1 MRIPTLLLAL
11 VLVSVLDACTPKTP
25 QLGAAPSASPDIA
38 AIVNVEVSPEPAPS
52 LPVMI
57 AMISPRGTA
66 ESLSQIRVGF
76 TRNLIPLEALES
88 AGETSALAHFSL
100 TPALPGHFR
109 FLTPK
114 LVGFQA
120 DVALPV
126 AMRVRIAI
134 AKGLRD
140 TGGSV
145 LDRDIVWTFAT
156 TPLAFADLPG
166 GRNHEPL
173 TPTIAVRTNVAL
185 DSASLAAHATLVS
198 ADGNSTVP
206 LALAPTPTPGPSS
219 SPPPDLR
226 FDASQTTYSTVLMP
240 AHELAAATTYAIVIA
255 PGVRPQ
261 VGNMPSTIEVRGA
274 IKTYGNLTFDGV
286 RPTGSSESPDRF
298 TSGAPQ
304 LFFSNPIDR
313 KSVAAAIAIDPAPS
327 DNSHALATSDT
338 NITIS
343 SAALR
348 PNTLYRIAIKGELKD
363 QFGQRLGRDA
373 STTFKTGDLAPAFWA
388 PSGKT
393 IFPADRK
400 LSLNIVSTNITHANV
415 VFKRVSPTDLIA
427 NETPTDPDGGGL
439 LPAPTGWP
447 MLTLGGETNREHI
460 MPIPLREKIG
470 GATGVVAYGA
480 RAAIGTQLTEGG
492 KTIPVFA
499 SAVGIVQLTNLGVFA
514 QYFPESGLVRV
525 HHLRDG
531 SPVARAS
538 VEVYPSTVER
548 EDADRTSAPRC
559 AQAMTDASG
568 TARFD
573 AVALAACSAS
583 EKRFTVAPSYLT
595 IVREGT
601 DWAYVRT
608 DEYTSMGLDAYTSWS
623 AGNADARG
631 IIFSDRSLYQPGER
645 ASFTGV
651 GWFLIDGVLAR
662 GRAPLYTVT
671 LESPSGEKRD
681 ITRIGLNSFGTFSVP
696 FAIPK
701 DAALG
706 SWIIR
711 ASAGNGETLTG
722 SFRVAEFKPPN
733 FKVSVAL
740 DKKVALRGDA
750 VSATATSTYLFGAP
764 VEGAVSLFSVTRS
777 QAYVAP
783 PNRDDYRF
791 GPQWFWPEVTPDAK
805 SDVVQARTRVDARGK
820 SAQSF
825 TIADDLPYPMTYRVD
840 AQTTDV
846 SNLAVADSASLTAL
860 PSSTLIGLKTNFVG
874 TAGTPQA
881 VGIIVTDPGGKA
893 QPGVRV
899 RVLLQRA
906 EYVHAT
912 TVVEGG
918 ESEIDGVT
926 YTTVASADL
935 TSGGDPM
942 SASLTPPK
950 AGTYRIRA
958 NLADAKNDATASDV
972 QMWVSGSQ
980 DVAWNQPDP
989 NRLAVTLDKTKY
1001 AIGDRATA
1009 LVQSPFHAG
1018 DLYVAVVRHGVLW
1031 KKVGS
1036 VTGAAPT
1043 LQFPITAEMLPNAA
1057 VEAVLVRHG
1066 SVPRNASGNVFAR
1079 SGFATFDVALDSKYV
1094 RVTARADRATL
1105 APGARVHVHF
1115 HVVDN
1120 AGKPVHGACTVVV
1133 ANEAILQLTGYRLP
1147 DLVQLVYAQ
1156 QPISTRFAD
1165 NRDSVV
1171 LQSPQKPLD
1180 KGFGFGGGLSDGG
1193 ADTRIRHAFSPLA
1206 YYAGAIV
1213 TDANG
1218 NADATFTLPDDLTT
1232 WRTMVVVAT
1241 SDGRFGNGETTFVT
1255 TKPLL
1260 ASPIVPQFVRP
1271 GDTFE
1276 AGVALTN
1283 PGKLT
1288 GPIDIH
1294 GELRGP
1300 ASFTVNGTSQQSIDV
1315 HETAD
1320 PLAHAYRFPTLANR
1334 AGDLTA
1340 TFRATIG
1347 SVTDA
1352 FAIPLRIVDRA
1363 TTESVIVTGATSAS
1377 VHIPLAIAAN
1387 VAADTGGLKIE
1398 LASGLVPDALVAAR
1412 AIFDRTDPLAE
1423 TVASRLSAAADLKRL
1438 AASGS
1443 IDTVHDV
1450 TARVPLELAALAKLQ
1465 RADGGFA
1472 SYPGE
1477 KSSDP
1482 YASFAALAALGR
1494 AKNAAIAID
1503 TMRLG
1508 RAQSFVAAVLA
1519 DPGRYTW
1526 CGDARCKMT
1535 MRLNALSAL
1544 AAAGDPR
1551 TTFLGDLF
1559 AHRDTL
1565 GIEDRVQL
1573 ARLLSGA
1580 SGYLS
1585 QADTMSAGI
1594 DRRIYVT
1601 GATAIIN
1608 VPERYAWWSAP
1619 TVLHATA
1626 LQLFIERNA
1635 PVERT
1640 DGMLRSLLA
1649 LRRNGSW
1656 GCACENAAALAAI
1669 TDLIAHDHTPVN
1681 FTATA
1686 ILAAKKLA
1694 SATFAGPKARV
1705 FTKDVP
1711 MAQLPHGAVSL
1722 ALARR
1727 GSGRLHYAITYTYG
1741 VLGTQRGVLAGLR
1754 VTREIRTPSADLVLA
1769 SMGLA
1774 LPSSPTTLPAAHVYD
1789 VGLQISTDHPVDR
1802 VMIEDPLP
1810 AGMEAVDVSFA
1821 TTSTAAAARGD
1832 RWTIGY
1838 QQIHHDRIE
1847 AFADRLGPGIYEL
1860 HYLVRTVTPGTFA
1873 WPGAQARLADRPEE
1887 FGRSAATTLIVR

>member
-1 MRIPTLLLAL
+1 
-11 VLVSVLDACTPKTP
+11 VLGACTPKTP
-25 QLGAAPSASPDIA
+25 QPGIAPSASPDIA

-52 LPVMI
+52 LPAMI

-88 AGETSALAHFSL
+88 AGETGALAHFSL

-109 FLTPK
+109 FLTPR

-126 AMRVRIAI
+126 ATRVRITI
-134 AKGLRD
+134 AKGLKD

-156 TPLAFADLPG
+156 TPLTFEELPG
-166 GRNHEPL
+166 GGNHDPL
-173 TPTIAVRTNVAL
+173 TPSTRKPAIAVRTNVAL

-198 ADGNSTVP
+198 ADGKSTVP

-226 FDASQTTYSTVLMP
+226 FDASQATYSTTLMP
-240 AHELAAATTYAIVIA
+240 EHELATATNYAIVIA
-255 PGVRPQ
+255 PGVKPQ
-261 VGNMPSTIEVRGA
+261 VGNVASTIEVRGA
-274 IKTYGNLTFDGV
+274 IKTYGDLTFDGV
-286 RPTGSSESPDRF
+286 RPTGSIDSPDRF
-298 TSGAPQ
+298 TGGAPQ

-327 DNSHALATSDT
+327 DISHALVTSDT
-338 NITIS
+338 NVTIS
-343 SAALR
+343 SAVLR
-348 PNTLYRIAIKGELKD
+348 PNTLYRIAIKGDLKD
-363 QFGQRLGRDA
+363 QFGQTLGRDA

-393 IFPADRK
+393 IFPADRN
-400 LSLNIVSTNITHANV
+400 LSLNIVSTNIKTAHAI
-415 VFKRVSPTDLIA
+415 FKRVVPTDLIA
-427 NETPTDPDGGGL
+427 NETPIDPAGGGL
-439 LPAPTGWP
+439 LPAAAEWPT
-447 MLTLGGETNREHI
+447 LALGGEANREHT

-470 GATGVVAYGA
+470 GATGVLAYGA
-480 RAAIGTQLTEGG
+480 RAAN
-492 KTIPVFA
+492 V
-499 SAVGIVQLTNLGVFA
+499 SAVGLVQLTNLGVFA
-514 QYFPESGLVRV
+514 QYFPASGFVRV
-525 HHLRDG
+525 HHLGDG
-531 SPVARAS
+531 SAVAHAS
-538 VEVYPSTVER
+538 VEVYPSMVER
-548 EDADRTSAPRC
+548 DAADRTAAPRC

-568 TARFD
+568 TATF
-573 AVALAACSAS
+573 AAAALAVCSAS
-583 EKRFTVAPSYLT
+583 EKRLTLAPSYLT
-595 IVREGT
+595 IVREGA

-608 DEYTSMGLDAYTSWS
+608 DEYTSRGLDASTNWS

-631 IIFSDRSLYQPGER
+631 TIFSDRSLYQPGER
-645 ASFTGV
+645 AAFTGV
-651 GWFLIDGVLAR
+651 GWFLIDGVLTR
-662 GRAPLYTVT
+662 GHAPLYTIT
-671 LESPSGEKRD
+671 LESPSGDKRD
-681 ITRIGLNSFGTFSVP
+681 LTRVALNAFGTFSVP
-696 FAIPK
+696 FVIPK

-706 SWIIR
+706 SWLIR

-722 SFRVAEFKPPN
+722 TFRVAEFKPPN

-740 DKKVALRGDA
+740 DKTVALRGDT
-750 VSATATSTYLFGAP
+750 VNATATSTYLFGAP
-764 VEGAVSLFSVTRS
+764 VEGAASLFSVTRS
-777 QAYVAP
+777 QAYLAP
-783 PNRDDYRF
+783 PNRDDFRF

-805 SDVVQARTRVDARGK
+805 SDVVQAQTRVDARGK

-825 TIADDLPYPMTYRVD
+825 TIAADLPYPMTYRVD

-846 SNLAVADSASLTAL
+846 SNLAVADSATLTAL
-860 PSSTLIGLKTNFVG
+860 PSSTLIGLKTDFVG
-874 TAGTPQA
+874 TAGLPQT
-881 VGIIVTDPGGKA
+881 VGIVVTDPDGKA
-893 QPGVRV
+893 HPGMHVS
-899 RVLLQRA
+899 VLLQRA
-906 EYVHAT
+906 DYVHAT
-912 TVVEGG
+912 SIIEGG
-918 ESEIDGVT
+918 DSEITGVT
-926 YTTVASADL
+926 YTTVASAAL
-935 TSGGDPM
+935 TSASDPV

-958 NLADAKNDATASDV
+958 NLAGAKNDATASDA
-972 QMWVSGSQ
+972 QIWVSGSQ

-989 NRLAVTLDKTKY
+989 NRLTVTLDKTKY
-1001 AIGDRATA
+1001 TIGDRATA
-1009 LVQSPFHAG
+1009 LVQSPFRSG

-1036 VTGAAPT
+1036 VSGAAPT
-1043 LQFPITAEMLPNAA
+1043 VQFPITAEMLPNAA
-1057 VEAVLVRHG
+1057 IEAVLVRRG
-1066 SVPRNASGNVFAR
+1066 SVTRNASGNAFAR
-1079 SGFATFDVALDSKYV
+1079 SGFATFDVSLDSKYV
-1094 RVTARADRATL
+1094 KVTAHADRATL
-1105 APGARVHVHF
+1105 APGAGAHVHF

-1165 NRDSVV
+1165 NRESVV

-1193 ADTRIRHAFSPLA
+1193 ADTRVRHAFSPLA
-1206 YYAGAIV
+1206 YYAGAIL

-1260 ASPIVPQFVRP
+1260 ANPIVPQFVRP

-1276 AGVALTN
+1276 AGVAITN

-1300 ASFTVNGTSQQSIDV
+1300 ASFTINGTSQQSIDA

-1320 PLAHAYRFPTLANR
+1320 PLAHAYRFPTLANG
-1334 AGDLTA
+1334 AGNVTA

-1352 FAIPLRIVDRA
+1352 FAIPLSIIDRA
-1363 TTESVIVTGATSAS
+1363 TTESVIATGATTAIA
-1377 VHIPLAIAAN
+1377 HIPLAIAAH
-1387 VAADTGGLKIE
+1387 VPADSGGLKIE
-1398 LASGLVPDALVAAR
+1398 LASGLVPDALVSAR

-1423 TVASRLSAAADLKRL
+1423 TVASRLSAAADLTRL
-1438 AASGS
+1438 AAMGS
-1443 IDTVHDV
+1443 IDTVHDA
-1450 TARVPLELAALAKLQ
+1450 TLHVPLELAALAKLQ

-1477 KSSDP
+1477 TSSDP

-1494 AKNAAIAID
+1494 AKNAVIAID
-1503 TMRLG
+1503 TTRLG

-1519 DPGRYTW
+1519 DPGQYTW
-1526 CGDARCKMT
+1526 CRNPRCKMT

-1544 AAAGDPR
+1544 AAAGDRR
-1551 TTFLGDLF
+1551 TTFLGDLY

-1580 SGYLS
+1580 PGYVS
-1585 QADTMSAGI
+1585 QADTMSVGI
-1594 DRRIYVT
+1594 DQRIYVT
-1601 GATAIIN
+1601 GATAILN

-1635 PVERT
+1635 PVERA

-1669 TDLIAHDHTPVN
+1669 TDLIAHDRTPVN

-1686 ILAAKKLA
+1686 ILASKTLA
-1694 SATFAGPKARV
+1694 RATFVGPKTRV

-1711 MAQLPHGAVSL
+1711 MAQLPHGTSSL
-1722 ALARR
+1722 ALSRS
-1727 GSGRLHYAITYTYG
+1727 GSGTLHYAVTYTYRI
-1741 VLGTQRGVLAGLR
+1741 LGPQRGVLAGLR
-1754 VTREIRTPSADLVLA
+1754 VTREIRTPNADPVLA

-1774 LPSSPTTLPAAHVYD
+1774 YPSSPTTLPPAHVYD
-1789 VGLQISTDHPVDR
+1789 VGLQIITDHPVDR
-1802 VMIEDPLP
+1802 VIIEDPLP
-1810 AGMEAVDVSFA
+1810 AGMEAVDTSFA
-1821 TTSTAAAARGD
+1821 TTSTATAARGD
-1832 RWTIGY
+1832 RWRIGY
-1838 QQIHHDRIE
+1838 QEIHHDRIE

-1873 WPGAQARLADRPEE
+1873 WPGARARLADRPEE